1 MPQECLKCHYLWQ
14 VTVTLGIHTTSVSA
28 HWKKKSFF
36 GHVAFVRL
44 GRGESFGS
52 VSDEREKERDRT
64 ASLWFGKDMSLQS
77 HQDFTKTSVQV
88 LVAKVLPR
96 LRGLCSLLALSRRD
110 CHNAPMPPWNR
121 IRWNDLGGHT
131 WLIPLTTDQW
141 KSYDLVTMKSKVGNS
156 CTEAT
161 LCSPSHRP
169 GNRFNNVHQCPPFL
183 CHLCCIQVMW

>member
-1 MPQECLKCHYLWQ
+1 M
-14 VTVTLGIHTTSVSA
+14 
-28 HWKKKSFF
+28 
-36 GHVAFVRL
+36 AFVRL

-96 LRGLCSLLALSRRD
+96 LGGLCSLLALSRRD
-110 CHNAPMPPWNR
+110 RHNAPMPPWNR

-183 CHLCCIQVMW
+183 FHLCCIQVMW